1 MKILAVS
8 DEESPYL
15 WDHYIPGRL
24 KEYYARP
31 VIVVTR
37 AQEGLKVPVCVIV
50 HILADILGSHVHAE
64 NGA

>member
-24 KEYYARP
+24 KEYDLIISA
-31 VIVVTR
+31 
-37 AQEGLKVPVCVIV
+37 GDL
-50 HILADILGSHVHAE
+50 
-64 NGA
+64 

>member
-24 KEYYARP
+24 KEYDWEMRN
-31 VIVVTR
+31 
-37 AQEGLKVPVCVIV
+37 
-50 HILADILGSHVHAE
+50 AE
-64 NGA
+64 